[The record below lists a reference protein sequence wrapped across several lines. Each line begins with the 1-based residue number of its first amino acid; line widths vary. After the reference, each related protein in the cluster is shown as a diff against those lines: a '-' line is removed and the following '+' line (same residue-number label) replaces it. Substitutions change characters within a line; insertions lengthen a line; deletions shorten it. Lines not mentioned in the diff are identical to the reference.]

1 MRLSKKVMLSVGLFV
16 TLINMVI
23 FFVVGKR
30 LDNLFMKNLEAT
42 ARAFYKQ
49 IVITRAWVAQQGGV
63 FVKKRPGVEVNPYL
77 PQPYVCTLGGDTLV
91 LRNPAMVTRELSELS
106 HQMGKLFQF
115 HITSLNP
122 LNPHNS
128 PSPFEKDALLAILHN
143 RKRGDFSEY
152 MRVEQIGANQYFRYF
167 APLFTEESC
176 LKCHNDQGYQVGDIR
191 GGISILIPMG
201 DFIEARKRNIIFMA
215 VGGVAA
221 SLFVSFFIYLIFKR
235 LIISPL
241 YRLEQ
246 TANKIR
252 HGNYSSPIGYLKD
265 DEIGDLGRAMEKM
278 QKAIHASTESI
289 LHSERKYRQLLG
301 HSPEAILITNEND
314 EILEANENIARLS
327 QYRVEELAG
336 KPLASIL
343 NMKKRVYYNVDDRED
358 EHGDLFESE
367 VIRKD
372 GETIPV
378 EVAMVP
384 KFAIRSNQTGRIYYL
399 RDISG
404 RKKMEEYMLQSEKM
418 FALGQLSAGIAHEIR
433 NPLFAIR
440 NDLDYLRRQTPEESQ
455 YQEVYAEME
464 DGLARVEKI
473 VQSILDYAKPHPLSF
488 DVYDVREVIDKSLML
503 IRKQLQKNRIR
514 IEVEVAPDLGPVEM
528 DAHQIEQVLVNLL
541 TNAMRA
547 VAQTGREGQIAISA
561 VQKGQYAVIHVSDN
575 GIGISKESL
584 AHIFDP
590 FYSLSSD
597 GTGLGLTI
605 ARKIIEQHQGYIRV
619 QSKPNKGT
627 RFSIHLPLR
636 QNRKSVNR
644 S

>member
-1 MRLSKKVMLSVGLFV
+1 MRLSKKVMLSVGLFI
-16 TLINMVI
+16 TLINLVI

-30 LDNLFMKNLEAT
+30 LDNMFMKNLEAT

-49 IVITRAWVAQQGGV
+49 IVITRAWVAEQGGV
-63 FVKKRPGVEVNPYL
+63 FVKKRPGVSINPYL
-77 PQPYVCTLGGDTLV
+77 PEPYVCTLSGDTLV

-122 LNPHNS
+122 LNPHNE
-128 PSPFEKDALLAILHN
+128 PSPFEKEALLAILE
-143 RKRGDFSEY
+143 KREPNDYSEY
-152 MRVEQIGANQYFRYF
+152 MRVEKIGDNQVFRYF
-167 APLFTEESC
+167 GPLFTEESC
-176 LKCHNDQGYQVGDIR
+176 LKCHGDQGYQVGDIR
-191 GGISILIPMG
+191 GGISILIPMD
-201 DFIEARKRNIIFMA
+201 DFIAARKRNILLMA
-215 VGGVAA
+215 AGGVAA
-221 SLFVSFFIYLIFKR
+221 SIFVSFFIYLIFKR

-241 YRLEQ
+241 YQLEQ

-278 QKAIHASTESI
+278 QHAIHASTESI
-289 LHSERKYRQLLG
+289 LHSERKYRQLLR
-301 HSPEAILITNEND
+301 HSPEAILITNEHD

-327 QYRVEELAG
+327 QYRVDELTG
-336 KPLASIL
+336 KPLSRIL
-343 NMKKRVYYNVDDRED
+343 NLNKKVYYHVDDRD
-358 EHGDLFESE
+358 EERGDLFESE
-367 VIRKD
+367 VICKD

-378 EVAMVP
+378 EVAMVRH
-384 KFAIRSNQTGRIYYL
+384 FAIRSHQTGRIYYL

-418 FALGQLSAGIAHEIR
+418 YALGQLSAGIAHEIR

-464 DGLARVEKI
+464 DGLMRVEKI

-488 DVYDVREVIDKSLML
+488 DLYDLRDVIDKSLML
-503 IRKQLQKNRIR
+503 IRKQLQKNHIR
-514 IEVEVAPDLGPVEM
+514 IAVQVAEGLERVEM
-528 DAHQIEQVLVNLL
+528 DAHQIEQVLMNLL

-547 VAQTGREGQIAISA
+547 VSQTGREGHIDISA
-561 VQKGQYAVIHVSDN
+561 VKKGRYAIIHIEDN

-584 AHIFDP
+584 PHIFDP

-605 ARKIIEQHQGYIRV
+605 ARKIIEQHQGFIRV
-619 QSKPNKGT
+619 QSQLRQGT

-636 QNRKSVNR
+636 QAKTIHQA
-644 S
+644 